1 MLHPFAPWFYAVAL
15 VAVVAVAQWR
25 VMSKLHLKRLAAVR
39 AKHQNA
45 QQSAATLLQQ
55 ARQQTAQVQQELAA
69 AREAAKLGQTT
80 ARARAAAADK
90 SAARQRLN
98 RMLDDGAAAR
108 PALPV
113 DGFADTL
120 PSLQF
125 AASTTFGLLQR
136 SSPRAM

>member
-1 MLHPFAPWFYAVAL
+1 MLYPLAPWIIAVALAGL
-15 VAVVAVAQWR
+15 VAVVQWR

-39 AKHQNA
+39 AKHQSA
-45 QQSAATLLQQ
+45 QQSVATLLQQ

-80 ARARAAAADK
+80 ARARAAADK

-98 RMLDDGAAAR
+98 RMLDDGAEAR
-108 PALPV
+108 PALPK

-120 PSLQF
+120 PSMQF

>member
-1 MLHPFAPWFYAVAL
+1 MLDPLAPWFFALALVAL
-15 VAVVAVAQWR
+15 VAVVQWR
-25 VMSKLHLKRLAAVR
+25 VMHRLQRKRLAALR
-39 AKHQNA
+39 ARHQSV
-45 QQSAATLLQQ
+45 QQSAVRLLQQ

-69 AREAAKLGQTT
+69 AREAAKLGRTT
-80 ARARAAAADK
+80 AKARAAAGTA
-90 SAARQRLN
+90 AARERLD

-120 PSLQF
+120 PSPPF

-136 SSPRAM
+136 SSPRAI